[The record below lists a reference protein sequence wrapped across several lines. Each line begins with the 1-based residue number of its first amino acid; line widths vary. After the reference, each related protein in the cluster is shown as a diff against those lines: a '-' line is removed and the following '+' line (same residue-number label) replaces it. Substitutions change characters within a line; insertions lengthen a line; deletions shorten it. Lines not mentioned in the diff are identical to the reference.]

1 MFAGLESDEK
11 QHIEGYCQEHGIHE
25 LVQGLVEEY
34 LDERPATTKPKQHFA
49 KQLQLQLLKEE
60 AAEVDDPSMGASIA
74 SAAKVPGASL
84 RQLFEASKK
93 ITSEIVPKDTID
105 VIIEESLKLLNCDR
119 VSLFIYDKKID
130 MLVLNASNLQTPI
143 RVKSGQG
150 IAGHVFK
157 SKQVVNIPNCYKDSR
172 FDQTFDMKTGYRTSN
187 LLAMPIVDF
196 EGDAMGVIQAINKLE
211 IDSPGF
217 SVVDEILLDNLTE
230 HVSVSLRNAEV
241 YRAAIVTSERANALL
256 SMLQSLS
263 DDLGAQSLILSVSTH
278 ASELVRADRCSV
290 FLVDERREELFSVA
304 SDSGKEIRIPKSA
317 GIAGECATQNKLI
330 VIDDAYEDKRFNA
343 DFDKKTGYRT
353 QSIIAVPVKKPPTHD
368 VACAVIQMINKT
380 EFDGEIGKFDEEDVQ
395 VLETYATFV
404 ATKLSQSSLL
414 SNNSHR
420 PSIKGE
426 QEFPHDMTAA
436 DHHNDH
442 GHFHHH
448 RRGSAREAP
457 AYAGLIEE
465 GEEDADA

>member
-1 MFAGLESDEK
+1 MYSGLESDEK
-11 QHIEGYCQEHGIHE
+11 QNIEDYCTQHGIHDM
-25 LVQGLVEEY
+25 LQGLVEEY
-34 LDERPATTKPKQHFA
+34 LDDRPPSVKPREHFIR
-49 KQLQLQLLKEE
+49 QLQVQIMKEQ
-60 AAEVDDPSMGASIA
+60 AFDQDDTAMAASIT
-74 SAAKVPGASL
+74 SAAKVPGAAL
-84 RQLFEASKK
+84 KRLFEASKK

-157 SKQVVNIPNCYKDSR
+157 SKTVVNIPNCYKDSR

-196 EGDAMGVIQAINKLE
+196 EGEAMGVIQAINKLE

-230 HVSVSLRNAEV
+230 HVSVALRNAEV

-263 DDLGAQSLILSVSTH
+263 EDLGAQSLILGVSTH

-317 GIAGECATQNKLI
+317 GIAGECASQNKLI
-330 VIDDAYEDKRFNA
+330 VIDDAYQDSRFNSA
-343 DFDKKTGYRT
+343 FDKQTGYRT
-353 QSIIAVPVKKPPTHD
+353 QSIIAVPVKRPPAHD
-368 VACAVIQMINKT
+368 TACAVIQMINKT
-380 EFDGEIGKFDEEDVQ
+380 EFDGEIGKFDDEDVQ

-404 ATKLSQSSLL
+404 ATKLSQSSLVA
-414 SNNSHR
+414 NTSHR
-420 PSIKGE
+420 PSLPE
-426 QEFPHDMTAA
+426 QEFPNDLQQV
-436 DHHNDH
+436 DHHH
-442 GHFHHH
+442 SHSH
-448 RRGSAREAP
+448 RRGSAMAAATNP
-457 AYAGLIEE
+457 DMIFE
-465 GEEDADA
+465 GDEEDG

>member
-1 MFAGLESDEK
+1 MFAGLESDER
-11 QHIEGYCQEHGIHE
+11 QHIEEYCQQHGIQD
-25 LVQGLVEEY
+25 LLQGLVDEY
-34 LDERPATTKPKQHFA
+34 LDERPSLKPRQHFA
-49 KQLQLQLLKEE
+49 QQLRLQLMKEKADE
-60 AAEVDDPSMGASIA
+60 TDDHSMVASIS
-74 SAAKVPGASL
+74 SAAKVPGHAL
-84 RQLFEASKK
+84 KRLFEASKK

-119 VSLFIYDKKID
+119 LSLFIYDKKID

-157 SKQVVNIPNCYKDSR
+157 TQQVVNIPNCYKDAR

-196 EGDAMGVIQAINKLE
+196 EGEAMGVIQAINKLE
-211 IDSPGF
+211 LDSPGF

-230 HVSVSLRNAEV
+230 HVSVALRNAEV

-263 DDLGAQSLILSVSTH
+263 EDLGAQSLILGVSTH

-304 SDSGKEIRIPKSA
+304 SDSGKEIRIPKSV
-317 GIAGECATQNKLI
+317 GIAGECATENKLI
-330 VIDDAYEDKRFNA
+330 VIDDAYADPRFNSA
-343 DFDKKTGYRT
+343 FDKQTGYRT
-353 QSIIAVPVKKPPTHD
+353 QSIIAVPVKRPPTHD
-368 VACAVIQMINKT
+368 TACAVIQMINKT
-380 EFDGEIGKFDEEDVQ
+380 EFDGEIGKFDEEDVK

-404 ATKLSQSSLL
+404 ATKLSQSSLV
-414 SNNSHR
+414 SGNSHR
-420 PSIKGE
+420 PSLPE
-426 QEFPHDMTAA
+426 QEFPHDS
-436 DHHNDH
+436 HHH
-442 GHFHHH
+442 PHH
-448 RRGSAREAP
+448 RRGSALAAQAGKEMIFEGDEEEAE
-457 AYAGLIEE
+457 A
-465 GEEDADA
+465 

>member
-1 MFAGLESDEK
+1 MYAGLESEERQSID
-11 QHIEGYCQEHGIHE
+11 GYCKQHGIHE

-34 LDERPATTKPKQHFA
+34 LEQRPSSVKPKSHFA
-49 KQLQLQLLKEE
+49 QQLKLQLLTEKASEL
-60 AAEVDDPSMGASIA
+60 DDPSLGASIA
-74 SAAKVPGASL
+74 SAAKVPGESL

-93 ITSEIVPKDTID
+93 ITSEIVPKETID
-105 VIIEESLKLLNCDR
+105 VIIEESLKLLKCDR
-119 VSLFIYDKKID
+119 LSLFIFDKKID

-143 RVKSGQG
+143 RVRSGQG

-157 SKQVVNIPNCYKDSR
+157 TKQVVNIPNCYKDSR
-172 FDQTFDMKTGYRTSN
+172 FDQSFDMKTGYRTSN

-196 EGDAMGVIQAINKLE
+196 DGDCMGVIQAINKLE

-230 HVSVSLRNAEV
+230 HVSVALRNAEV
-241 YRAAIVTSERANALL
+241 YRAAIVTNERANALL

-330 VIDDAYEDKRFNA
+330 VIDDAYEDKRFNP

-353 QSIIAVPVKKPPTHD
+353 QSIIAVPVKRPPTHD

-404 ATKLSQSSLL
+404 ATKLAQSSLISASSSRPTPHGDSEYPKDL
-414 SNNSHR
+414 NHEYNS
-420 PSIKGE
+420 K
-426 QEFPHDMTAA
+426 
-436 DHHNDH
+436 
-442 GHFHHH
+442 
-448 RRGSAREAP
+448 RRVSSQ
-457 AYAGLIEE
+457 GLGPVLANSFLE
-465 GEEDADA
+465 EEDEEPGSQ